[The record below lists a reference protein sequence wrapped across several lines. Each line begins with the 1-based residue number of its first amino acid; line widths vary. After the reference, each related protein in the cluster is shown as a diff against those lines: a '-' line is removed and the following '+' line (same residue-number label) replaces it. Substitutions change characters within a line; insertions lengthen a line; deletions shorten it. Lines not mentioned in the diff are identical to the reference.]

1 MFAHPEP
8 VKPRP
13 RPSEQ
18 PNPGP
23 WLALFAAG
31 AAARVV
37 PLLIGRSMAGPEW
50 LPIASNLAHG
60 LGLAANAAAGPI
72 ATAQVPPLAPWLA
85 SGVLRVAGPH
95 PVALAL
101 AFAVLGAL
109 VPLVVASLGM
119 AVYGGGAGR
128 WAGWICALDPLL
140 VLAPAIESVAALALA
155 TATLATAAWIKTP
168 RPGRALG
175 VGMLWGIGALAHP
188 ALLGLPLLM
197 AAWAWVPLGLTVA
210 PRDRIRQTLLVFAGL
225 ATIVAPW
232 TLRNAG
238 AVHGFV
244 PVNTGNGVALL
255 AASSHR
261 AWTDPALRGAP
272 LTRDQLVAEHPE
284 VAGRAEVATDRLA
297 LERAAAHAAEH
308 APEALAVIA
317 PRAFGFAI
325 APLHPFDPW
334 LTIAGALL
342 LPFWLWGA
350 TRAATG
356 ARRLFQSV
364 PVVIAAWFLARTLVF
379 GTTTAARVPVEP
391 MLALLAAVS
400 LDDARR
406 RARAWSH
413 GLRVIPG
420 RS

>member
-1 MFAHPEP
+1 
-8 VKPRP
+8 
-13 RPSEQ
+13 
-18 PNPGP
+18 
-23 WLALFAAG
+23 
-31 AAARVV
+31 
-37 PLLIGRSMAGPEW
+37 
-50 LPIASNLAHG
+50 
-60 LGLAANAAAGPI
+60 
-72 ATAQVPPLAPWLA
+72 
-85 SGVLRVAGPH
+85 
-95 PVALAL
+95 
-101 AFAVLGAL
+101 
-109 VPLVVASLGM
+109 M

-188 ALLGLPLLM
+188 ALLALPLLM
-197 AAWAWVPLGLTVA
+197 AAWAWVA
-210 PRDRIRQTLLVFAGL
+210 RC
-225 ATIVAPW
+225 
-232 TLRNAG
+232 
-238 AVHGFV
+238 
-244 PVNTGNGVALL
+244 
-255 AASSHR
+255 
-261 AWTDPALRGAP
+261 
-272 LTRDQLVAEHPE
+272 
-284 VAGRAEVATDRLA
+284 
-297 LERAAAHAAEH
+297 
-308 APEALAVIA
+308 
-317 PRAFGFAI
+317 AFGFAV

-391 MLALLAAVS
+391 MLALLAAVG

-413 GLRVIPG
+413 GLRVI
-420 RS
+420 